1 MATKNVQVI
10 KNQTNSKELFKKW
23 NEQNKSIIE
32 CSISKCYNSTEDAYI
47 VQELVNSNK
56 FITPLCQECYKEK
69 TDYTNQSSSTFTDF
83 GLVEFIEENLLVRFT
98 S

>member
-10 KNQTNSKELFKKW
+10 KNQTNSNELFKTW
-23 NEQNKSIIE
+23 NKQNKSIIE
-32 CSISKCYNSTEDAYI
+32 CSISECFNNTEDAYV

-56 FITPLCQECYKEK
+56 FITPLCKECYKRE

-83 GLVEFIEENLLVRFT
+83 GLVQVIDEDLLVKFI